1 MAFSTEVD
9 TLTMEDIMPEVVD
22 TVLRSNE
29 LTTRLMLKDTKKF
42 KAATQDFPFK
52 YQKGTAT
59 TSFIG
64 FQTLPTS
71 LTSTRQLLKYNPAFN
86 EANVAL
92 ATTDVAANNTLRK
105 VLDLTEVEM
114 ISRAQDLADS
124 IGTQF
129 YASQT
134 LSTDFLGLGNIVSA
148 TGSIGGQSRATYSTL
163 QSTVTASSGTLSL
176 FKMRTL
182 FNNISDGE
190 VQPDE
195 SFTDYSTWAL
205 YEQLL
210 QPTERIAK
218 EANINPAPNFK
229 GYTGY
234 RSLMFAGLP
243 ITPDRKCTA
252 GSLFFLNMDFLN
264 FFTLDML
271 GGLDKSGYSGEKVKV
286 GSKLFVGSQYSADEN
301 FGFFWTG
308 FIHATNALAWNSFI
322 VVAGNLVS
330 ANPRRHGVL
339 TGITGI

>member
-1 MAFSTEVD
+1 MAFSNPVD
-9 TLTMEDIMPEVVD
+9 VLTMEDIMPNVVD
-22 TVLRSNE
+22 TVLRANTF
-29 LTTRLMLKDTKKF
+29 TTRIMLKDTMKF
-42 KAATQDFPFK
+42 RSATQDFPIK

-59 TSFIG
+59 QSFIG

-71 LTSTRQLLKYNPAFN
+71 FTDTRVLMKYNPAFN

-129 YASQT
+129 YASGAG
-134 LSTDFLGLGNIVSA
+134 TDFNGLGNIVSA
-148 TGSIGGQSRATYSTL
+148 TGTIGGLSRSQYTTL

-182 FNNISDGE
+182 FNNIADGE
-190 VQPDE
+190 IQPNE
-195 SFTDYSTWAL
+195 SFTTYDVWAL

-210 QPTERIAK
+210 QPQERIAK
-218 EANINPAPNFK
+218 EAGINPAPNFK

-234 RSLMFAGLP
+234 RSIMFAGLP
-243 ITPDRKCTA
+243 ITPDRKCTS
-252 GSLFFLNMDFLN
+252 GYLYMLNMDFLN

-271 GGLDKSGYSGEKVKV
+271 GGLDKGGYSGEKVKV
-286 GSKLFVGSQYSADEN
+286 GSKLFTGSQYSPDEN

-308 FIHATNALAWNSFI
+308 FIHATNALAWNSF
-322 VVAGNLVS
+322 VVVGGNLVS
-330 ANPRRHGVL
+330 ANPRRQGVL

>member
-9 TLTMEDIMPEVVD
+9 VLTMEDIMPNVVD
-22 TVLRSNE
+22 TVLRSNA

-42 KAATQDFPFK
+42 RAATQDFPIK

-71 LTSTRQLLKYNPAFN
+71 LTSTRALMKYNPAFN
-86 EANVAL
+86 ESNVAL

-129 YASQT
+129 YASQS

-148 TGSIGGQSRATYSTL
+148 TGSIGGLARSTYSTL
-163 QSTVTASSGTLSL
+163 QSTVTASSGTVSL

-182 FNNISDGE
+182 FNAIADGE
-190 VQPDE
+190 VQPNE
-195 SFTDYSTWAL
+195 GFTDYPTWAL
-205 YEQLL
+205 YETLL
-210 QPTERIAK
+210 QPQERIAK
-218 EANINPAPNFK
+218 EANINAAPNFK

-243 ITPDRKCTA
+243 ITPDRKCTT
-252 GSLFFLNMDFLN
+252 GSLYFLNTDFLN
-264 FFTLDML
+264 FYTLDML
-271 GGLDKSGYSGEKVKV
+271 GGLNKGGYSGEKVKV
-286 GSKLFVGSQYSADEN
+286 GSKLFTGSQYTPDEN

-330 ANPRRHGVL
+330 ANPRRQGVL
-339 TGITGI
+339 TGITGV

>member
-1 MAFSTEVD
+1 M
-9 TLTMEDIMPEVVD
+9 
-22 TVLRSNE
+22 LRANE
-29 LTTRLMLKDTKKF
+29 LTTRLLTKDTKKF
-42 KAATQDFPFK
+42 RAATEDFPFK

-71 LTSTRQLLKYNPAFN
+71 LTTTRQLLKYNPAFN

-148 TGSIGGQSRATYSTL
+148 TGSIGGQARSTYTTL

-182 FNNISDGE
+182 FNNIADGE
-190 VQPDE
+190 VQPNE

-205 YEQLL
+205 YEALL
-210 QPTERIAK
+210 QPQERIAK
-218 EANINPAPNFK
+218 EVGVNPAANFK

-234 RSLMFAGLP
+234 RAIMWAGLP
-243 ITPDRKCTA
+243 IIPDRKATA
-252 GSLFFLNMDFLN
+252 GYLYMLNMDYLN
-264 FFTLDML
+264 FYTLDML
-271 GGLDKSGYSGEKVKV
+271 GGLDKGGYSGEKVKV
-286 GSKLFVGSQYSADEN
+286 GSKLFLGSQYSPDEN

-322 VVAGNLVS
+322 VVAGNLIT

>member
-9 TLTMEDIMPEVVD
+9 VLTMEDIMPDVVD

-29 LTTRLMLKDTKKF
+29 FTTRIMTKDTKKF
-42 KAATQDFPFK
+42 RAATQDFPFK
-52 YQKGTAT
+52 YAKGTAT
-59 TSFIG
+59 QSFIG

-71 LTSTRQLLKYNPAFN
+71 LTATRQLLKYNPAFN

-129 YASQT
+129 YGSQT
-134 LSTDFLGLGNIVSA
+134 SPTDFLGLGNIVSA

-182 FNNISDGE
+182 FNNIADGE

-195 SFTDYSTWAL
+195 AFTDYSTWAL
-205 YEQLL
+205 YEALL
-210 QPTERIAK
+210 QPQERIAK
-218 EANINPAPNFK
+218 EVGVNVAPNFK

-234 RSLMFAGLP
+234 RSIMWAGMP

-252 GSLFFLNMDFLN
+252 GSLFMLNMDFLN

-271 GGLDKSGYSGEKVKV
+271 GGLDKGGYSGEKVKV
-286 GSKLFVGSQYSADEN
+286 GSKLFLGSQYSADEN

-322 VVAGNLVS
+322 VVAGNLIS
-330 ANPRRHGVL
+330 ANPRRQGVL

>member
-1 MAFSTEVD
+1 M
-9 TLTMEDIMPEVVD
+9 D
-22 TVLRSNE
+22 TVLRSNA
-29 LTTRLMLKDTKKF
+29 LTTRLMTKDTKKF
-42 KAATQDFPFK
+42 RSATQDFPLK

-59 TSFIG
+59 QSFIG

-71 LTSTRQLLKYNPAFN
+71 LTTTRTLMKYNPAFN

-129 YASQT
+129 YGSQ
-134 LSTDFLGLGNIVSA
+134 SSATDFLGLGNIVSA
-148 TGSIGGQSRATYSTL
+148 TGSIGGLSRSTYTTL
-163 QSTVTASSGTLSL
+163 QSTVTDSSGTLSL

-182 FNNISDGE
+182 WNAIADGE
-190 VQPDE
+190 VQPTE
-195 SFTDYSTWAL
+195 AFTDYPTWAL
-205 YEQLL
+205 YESLL
-210 QPTERIAK
+210 QPQERINK
-218 EANINPAPNFK
+218 EVNVAPNFK

-234 RSLMFAGLP
+234 QSLMFAGLP
-243 ITPDRKCTA
+243 VTPDRKCTT
-252 GSLFFLNMDFLN
+252 GYLYFLNTDFLN
-264 FFTLDML
+264 FYTLDML
-271 GGLDKSGYSGEKVKV
+271 GGLDKGGYSGEKVKV
-286 GSKLFVGSQYSADEN
+286 GSKLFLGSQYSPDEN

>member
-1 MAFSTEVD
+1 M
-9 TLTMEDIMPEVVD
+9 
-22 TVLRSNE
+22 
-29 LTTRLMLKDTKKF
+29 
-42 KAATQDFPFK
+42 
-52 YQKGTAT
+52 
-59 TSFIG
+59 
-64 FQTLPTS
+64 
-71 LTSTRQLLKYNPAFN
+71 KYNPAFN

-148 TGSIGGQSRATYSTL
+148 TGTIGGLSRSTYTTL
-163 QSTVTASSGTLSL
+163 QSTVTASGGTLSL

-182 FNNISDGE
+182 FNNIADGDIE
-190 VQPDE
+190 PNE
-195 SFTDYSTWAL
+195 SFTDYGTWAL

-210 QPTERIAK
+210 QPQERIMK
-218 EANINPAPNFK
+218 GMNPAANFK

-234 RSLMFAGLP
+234 TSLMFAGLP
-243 ITPDRKCTA
+243 VTPDRKCPS
-252 GSLFFLNMDFLN
+252 GYLYMLNMDFLN

-271 GGLDKSGYSGEKVKV
+271 GGLDKGGYSAEKVKV
-286 GSKLFVGSQYSADEN
+286 GSKLFTGSQYKPDEN

-322 VVAGNLVS
+322 TVAGNLIS

-339 TGITGI
+339 TGITSV